1 MSLDSPFGFARPD
14 INYTSL
20 RQEHCV
26 LKDTLI
32 LEPSQA
38 GHLGQG
44 RKELKDEQL
53 FARLIGAAVLLALAV
68 IILPFVLD
76 GSGSQRE
83 YEYAETLPEEPERP
97 LLERSFSS
105 RQPVQTI
112 TTVQEKQAVPTRA
125 EIAVSLPAS
134 TPTTNLQPTQRTA
147 NPSQTTEQ
155 LASSVAAAADGAQ
168 VSSQAGAQVS
178 AQGASIQ
185 RETNVSSLDNK
196 PLQPGWNIQV
206 ASFVRDANAVKL
218 IRKLEAQ
225 NLPAYANRVQGSSR
239 TLIRVLVGPY
249 GNQVDALALQ
259 NSINKDYRV
268 ESLIV
273 RGR

>member
-1 MSLDSPFGFARPD
+1 M
-14 INYTSL
+14 
-20 RQEHCV
+20 
-26 LKDTLI
+26 KDTLI

-125 EIAVSLPAS
+125 EITVNLPAS
-134 TPTTNLQPTQRTA
+134 TPTTNLQPTQRAA
-147 NPSQTTEQ
+147 NPTQTTEQ
-155 LASSVAAAADGAQ
+155 LASSVATAAESG
-168 VSSQAGAQVS
+168 
-178 AQGASIQ
+178 QGAAIQ
-185 RETNVSSLDNK
+185 GQSSGSSLDNM

-249 GNQVDALALQ
+249 GNQIDALALQ

-273 RGR
+273 RGQ